1 MILLLWQNGNLN
13 PFRKIANS
21 LKIQTEYVFSTNEWL
36 LHTYFMGLLMH
47 SWFEI
52 MEFSQIFIISAF
64 WHWKLVV
71 KQKWSKFSKKR
82 QYFWIICV
90 KSNLIF
96 CMCRKEIWSFLKV
109 LDYQQILEELIN
121 LRLKCSFLNLAGPS
135 HPQES
140 TSHPI
145 FMHSRPVC
153 LLNMK
158 LKTIF
163 HCSSLTYK
171 QEERICVAKK
181 T

>member
-1 MILLLWQNGNLN
+1 
-13 PFRKIANS
+13 
-21 LKIQTEYVFSTNEWL
+21 
-36 LHTYFMGLLMH
+36 
-47 SWFEI
+47 
-52 MEFSQIFIISAF
+52 
-64 WHWKLVV
+64 
-71 KQKWSKFSKKR
+71 
-82 QYFWIICV
+82 
-90 KSNLIF
+90 
-96 CMCRKEIWSFLKV
+96 MCRKEIWSFLKV

-163 HCSSLTYK
+163 HCSSLPDIQARREDLCSKKDLRARQYM
-171 QEERICVAKK
+171 QVAWWHGGCAGTINSKVCL
-181 T
+181 THCSVCSFAIHYI